1 MSNKKIFEISLDV
14 LLVLLG
20 TAIYGFGLYYFI
32 EPINVA
38 PGGVAGISIIL
49 NYLFNLPVGLMNTLI
64 NIPLLLIGW
73 KYMGREFIWK
83 TLLSLGS
90 FNIFYDYV
98 FSFVN
103 PYAGDKILACLFGGV
118 LVGAGL
124 GIVFARAGSTGGM
137 DIVNKLV
144 NKKYRHIPIG
154 KIMLFTDFVVILISV
169 FAFGAIESALYAVI
183 VIYLSSQLMD
193 MVIYGFD
200 KGKLIY
206 VFSDFHQEIAENIIK
221 NIQRGVTY
229 LDGEGAYTGQKKR
242 ILICAVRNN
251 EWYRVKKI
259 VYEIDPTAFIIV
271 SDTAEVSGEGFKPI
285 DIEE

>member
-1 MSNKKIFEISLDV
+1 MSKKKIFEISIDV
-14 LLVLLG
+14 FLILLG
-20 TAIYGFGLYYFI
+20 TAVYAFGLYYFI

-38 PGGVAGISIIL
+38 PGGVSGVSIIL

-64 NIPLLLIGW
+64 NIPLLLVGW

-83 TLLSLGS
+83 TLLSLAS
-90 FNIFYDYV
+90 FNIFYDYA
-98 FSFVN
+98 FSSIT
-103 PYAGDKILACLFGGV
+103 PYASDKILACLFGGV
-118 LVGAGL
+118 LIGSGL

-137 DIVNKLV
+137 DIVNKLL
-144 NKKYRHIPIG
+144 NKKFRHIPIG

-169 FAFGAIESALYAVI
+169 FVFGSIESALYAVI

-206 VFSDFHQEIAENIIK
+206 VFSDFYEEIAGKIFENM
-221 NIQRGVTY
+221 QRGVTY

-251 EWYRVKKI
+251 EWHRVKKL
-259 VYEIDPTAFIIV
+259 VYDIDPTAFIIV

-285 DIEE
+285 DSEQ

>member
-1 MSNKKIFEISLDV
+1 MSKKKLFEVFIDV

-20 TAIYGFGLYYFI
+20 TAVYGFGLYYFI

-49 NYLFNLPVGLMNTLI
+49 NFLFNLPVGLMNTLI

-98 FSFVN
+98 FSPVT

-124 GIVFARAGSTGGM
+124 GLVFARAGSTGGM
-137 DIVNKLV
+137 DIVNKLL
-144 NKKYRHIPIG
+144 NKKYRHIPLG
-154 KIMLFTDFVVILISV
+154 KIMLLTDFIVILISV
-169 FAFGAIESALYAVI
+169 IVFGSIESALYAVI

-193 MVIYGFD
+193 FVIYGSD

-206 VFSDFHQEIAENIIK
+206 VFSDFHKEIAVKIFEDVG
-221 NIQRGVTY
+221 RGVTY

-251 EWYRVKKI
+251 EWHRIKKL